1 MPLALSVPDPFEECP
16 PSALSVDWLLDCVE
30 ESGDVAD
37 PIMPSW
43 PANTMPPAMAAII
56 SAAPAMDHSTMARL
70 LKCRRRNSRDAD
82 VTPFVVLGDGGFADD
97 AFGMGGLDWE
107 NSAWRN
113 SWTLCGRL
121 LGSNAHA

>member
-1 MPLALSVPDPFEECP
+1 MDFNKIKKIAVIFLGCTAGSVLIQLAAPMIL
-16 PSALSVDWLLDCVE
+16 
-30 ESGDVAD
+30 
-37 PIMPSW
+37 
-43 PANTMPPAMAAII
+43 AAII

-82 VTPFVVLGDGGFADD
+82 ALPFVVLVDGGFADD